1 MLLLQSVYVFS
12 RLGRGRCA
20 VVGGCVLGRLYGM
33 TYVQV
38 RVGTRRDSPRLWRR
52 CFHVVTVP
60 VVVVIR
66 SLGGNRLV
74 LSL

>member
-38 RVGTRRDSPRLWRR
+38 RRDGAGQPSFVATLFSRRHGSRGGGDSVVG
-52 CFHVVTVP
+52 
-60 VVVVIR
+60 
-66 SLGGNRLV
+66 
-74 LSL
+74 